1 MCFSLVALASSN
13 VDLLF
18 ARSRLVWLFDETEK
32 GGRRSER
39 AAIVERA
46 KVFRHM
52 SSNVTDN
59 HARP

>member
-1 MCFSLVALASSN
+1 MLGAVCV
-13 VDLLF
+13 
-18 ARSRLVWLFDETEK
+18 VWLFDEAEME
-32 GGRRSER
+32 GRWSER

-46 KVFRHM
+46 KVFRHV